1 MKVLVSG
8 SSGFVGRYVTAE
20 LTRRGHE
27 VVPLDLA
34 AGQDARD
41 PGVVSRH
48 LKDCD
53 HFIAAAALIG
63 GIRYLHACPY
73 DLLAANER
81 ITAAAFDAA
90 IAAHHGGTLR
100 KITVVSSSMV
110 YESAGKWPTAEGDE
124 RNMPAPG
131 SSYGFSKLAT
141 EYFARA
147 AWDQHRLPYTIV
159 RLFNVTGP
167 GDRDHVITDLA
178 RKVLAGQDPLRILGS
193 GRQVRCFT
201 YAADI
206 AEGIVTAMTHPDAA
220 NEDFNLSSAT
230 PTTVLELASLIW
242 RKIRGDELLRVIP
255 DQPFAR
261 DVQRRVPSV
270 AKARDVLGFEALT
283 PLSVMLDEVIA
294 GLRREAA

>member
-1 MKVLVSG
+1 MRVLVSG

-20 LTRRGHE
+20 LTARGHD

-34 AGQDARD
+34 DGLDARD
-41 PGVVSRH
+41 PETVARC

-63 GIRYLHACPY
+63 GISYLHACPY

-81 ITAAAFDAA
+81 LTAAAFDAA
-90 IAAHHGGTLR
+90 IAAHHDGALK

-110 YESAGKWPTAEGDE
+110 YEAADRWPSLEGDVQVI
-124 RNMPAPG
+124 PAPP
-131 SSYGFSKLAT
+131 SAYGFSKLAA

-147 AWDQHRLPYTIV
+147 AWDQYQLPYTIV

-178 RKVLAGQDPLRILGS
+178 RKVLAGQDPLRIFGS

-201 YAADI
+201 WAGDVAA
-206 AEGIVTAMTHPDAA
+206 GIVTAMEHPDAV
-220 NEDFNLSSAT
+220 NEAFNIASAE
-230 PTTVLELASLIW
+230 PATVLEVASLIW
-242 RKIRGDELLRVIP
+242 RKINQTPLRVVT
-255 DQPFAR
+255 DLPFEH
-261 DVQRRVPSV
+261 DVQRRIPSV
-270 AKARDVLGFEALT
+270 AKARDVLGFEAAT
-283 PLSVMLDEVIA
+283 PLDVMVDEVIA
-294 GLRREAA
+294 SLRGA